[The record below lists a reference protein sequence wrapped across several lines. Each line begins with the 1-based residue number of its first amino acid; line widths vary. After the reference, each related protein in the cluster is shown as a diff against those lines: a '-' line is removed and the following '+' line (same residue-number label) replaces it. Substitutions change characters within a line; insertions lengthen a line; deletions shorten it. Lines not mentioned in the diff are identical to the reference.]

1 MRKKKAVV
9 VFFFFFFGQ
18 HSSAKKSTT
27 KQITHVL
34 LGKGPVSLGFQ
45 LGVRV
50 GALRDVSEG

>member
-9 VFFFFFFGQ
+9 VFFFFFGQ